1 MNKATGT
8 RRALTIFMMASAC
21 VHLLLFYPYRSVQP
35 VLGDV
40 SQTQVTVALMEQRAE
55 PVSKAR
61 PVQPVRKQSESTVE
75 TMPEHSTAPTPSAS
89 SREQI
94 SVQLSSQI
102 RTRLSD
108 HFEYPFIARRKGYQ
122 GTVTLSFRVQA
133 NGSLKDIQ
141 IAHSSGYGILDRS
154 AIKALLKIR
163 KLENIETWLQG
174 DDFFMQLPVRYR
186 LNEG

>member
-8 RRALTIFMMASAC
+8 HKALTIFMMASAC
-21 VHLLLFYPYRSVQP
+21 VHLMLFYPYRSVQP

-40 SQTQVTVALMEQRAE
+40 SQTQMTVALVEQRAE
-55 PVSKAR
+55 PVTKAP
-61 PVQPVRKQSESTVE
+61 PVQAVRKQSESNAE
-75 TMPEHSTAPTPSAS
+75 TTPEHSTSPSAS

-102 RTRLSD
+102 KTRLSE

-141 IAHSSGYGILDRS
+141 VARSSGYGILDRS
-154 AIKALLKIR
+154 AIRALLKIR